1 MVLGFLVRVRCSC
14 VLRTPA
20 SEGIQRNWSARPRQC
35 VSRGLR
41 GQKGELHLAARRALS
56 SPFAGL
62 QEARQCAHYCALVT
76 TPAIK
81 NEETLESRWQVN
93 SGGFG
98 WEGET
103 RFSDHPG
110 DLGAMSSRQRS
121 TQVLRGLL

>member
-1 MVLGFLVRVRCSC
+1 MLLCAKEPRFERN
-14 VLRTPA
+14 
-20 SEGIQRNWSARPRQC
+20 SEKLACEAPQRMSG
-35 VSRGLR
+35 GLP
-41 GQKGELHLAARRALS
+41 GQKRELHLAARRALS

-62 QEARQCAHYCALVT
+62 REARQCAHYCALVT
-76 TPAIK
+76 TPAFK
-81 NEETLESRWQVN
+81 NQETLESRLQVN
-93 SGGFG
+93 SGSFG